1 MQSAFSGEDSLA
13 FIEWYSEQHMLWWK
27 GNVEMYWGGEGLRVE
42 EGRREVTDV
51 EERLEEI
58 IRVGKYLV
66 LVKILRKQAPCE
78 RSCWHGKATAGEK
91 FEIPGGVRKQLPCAA
106 HEEKLPLYVC
116 VWGYGTSLPMN
127 SINSFN
133 SINIINHINYF
144 KQTKT
149 LQKKK
154 SLRYRGW
161 HLRWAF
167 RFAL

>member
-1 MQSAFSGEDSLA
+1 M
-13 FIEWYSEQHMLWWK
+13 
-27 GNVEMYWGGEGLRVE
+27 E
-42 EGRREVTDV
+42 EGWCEVTDV

-149 LQKKK
+149 LQKKNRSAIADGTCGELSASPYSWGRQTPK
-154 SLRYRGW
+154 PPPNHSWYDVIL
-161 HLRWAF
+161 
-167 RFAL
+167 